1 MFALFHRDV
10 PLWEKTLCLVLSTLG
25 LIGGGIT
32 TYTAIVDL
40 VEDSEG
46 FQNSCFGVRS
56 NTDNLVDHT

>member
-1 MFALFHRDV
+1 M

-56 NTDNLVDHT
+56 STDNLVDHT